1 MADVLGFFCLALLSL
16 VQVVEV
22 WLLADLQAPLFLL
35 LGDADTLGDHGL
47 LIDLR
52 APRLALLRQAEV

>member
-1 MADVLGFFCLALLSL
+1 MADVLGFFGLALLSL

-22 WLLADLQAPLFLL
+22 WLLADLQAPLLLL